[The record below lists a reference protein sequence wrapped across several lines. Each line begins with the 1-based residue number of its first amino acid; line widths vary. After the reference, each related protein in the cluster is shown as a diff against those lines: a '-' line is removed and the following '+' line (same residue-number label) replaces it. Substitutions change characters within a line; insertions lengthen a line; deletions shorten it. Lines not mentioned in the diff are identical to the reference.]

1 MINVIDTYLIIK
13 NIDFNKAY
21 EEIEI
26 FNKESQNWVDSN
38 NYNKYILS
46 PTFSIMDKLTGLVEY
61 KLEIIEVTEG
71 DDNNYEK

>member
-1 MINVIDTYLIIK
+1 MINIIDTYLITK
-13 NIDFNKAY
+13 NIDFNEAY

-46 PTFSIMDKLTGLVEY
+46 PTFTILDKSIGLIEY
-61 KLEIIEVTEG
+61 KLEILEITEG
-71 DDNNYEK
+71 DD